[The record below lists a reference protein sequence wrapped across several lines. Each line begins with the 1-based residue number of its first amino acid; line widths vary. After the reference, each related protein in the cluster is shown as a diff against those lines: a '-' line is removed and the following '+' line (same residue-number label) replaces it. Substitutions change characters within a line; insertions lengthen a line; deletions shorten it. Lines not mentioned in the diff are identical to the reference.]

1 MTQTFDDLY
10 KKSQNKNSFRNLMKI
25 IASENNIRLA
35 YRTIKSNTGS
45 QTAGVDKITIKD
57 MKDKSLDSYIQAVK
71 DKFNHYKPDTVRRVH
86 IPKANGK
93 TRPLGIPTIID
104 RLVQQ
109 CIKQVLEPICEAR
122 FHPHSYGF
130 RPNRSTKHAISRMMT
145 LINIGKFYYTV
156 DIDIKGFFDNVN
168 HTKLIK
174 QMYALGIQDRKLIS
188 IIKAMLKA
196 PIQGEGIP
204 NKGTPQG
211 GILSPLLSNIVLN
224 ELDWWISSQ
233 WETFETQRTYK
244 SHQSQYNQQKKTN
257 LKQMYIVRYADDF
270 KIMCRDYNSAKRILS
285 AIKDWLSIRLKL
297 DISEEKSKIINLRK
311 SYSDFLGVK
320 IKAVKK
326 GKTFGGYVAQ
336 SHIADKALE
345 RMKKEIKEQVKI
357 IHENIQ
363 SSHVTKLNS
372 MILGW
377 HEYYSCATYCNLDF
391 ARLNFTLTLFMYHKL
406 RQVGRFLIPI
416 DTDMSP
422 VYKKFY
428 GKSASKTWKIHNV
441 CIYPIHYVQHKKVMN
456 FSQDICDY
464 TKEGRIK
471 SSKSL
476 KSQTRDDIIQLAK
489 MYNPYESAEYNDNRI
504 SRASMTQMKCE
515 VTEKQ
520 LTIEE
525 LHCHHVLSRNMGGK
539 DDYRNLRIVHKHVHK
554 LIHAT
559 TNETIEKYKHIIEDK
574 KALNKL
580 NKLRRHCHLEPIKLL
595 SI

>member
-57 MKDKSLDSYIQAVK
+57 MKDKSLDSYIQTVK

-428 GKSASKTWKIHNV
+428 GESASKTWKIHNV

>member
-1 MTQTFDDLY
+1 MTKIFDDLY
-10 KKSQNKNSFRNLMKI
+10 KRSQNNESFRNLMNI
-25 IASENNIRLA
+25 ISSENNIRLA
-35 YRTIKSNTGS
+35 FRTIKSNTGS
-45 QTAGVDKITIKD
+45 QTAGTDKLTIKD
-57 MKDKSLDSYIQAVK
+57 IKNESLESYIQAVQE
-71 DKFNHYKPDTVRRVH
+71 KFEFYKPDTVRRVH

-93 TRPLGIPTIID
+93 TRPLGIPTMID

-109 CIKQVLEPICEAR
+109 CIKQVLEPICEAK

-130 RPNRSTKHAISRMMT
+130 RPNRSTKHAISRMMS

-174 QMYALGIQDRKLIS
+174 QMYALGITDRKLIS

-233 WETFETQRTYK
+233 WETFTTQRIYKTYA
-244 SHQSQYNQQKKTN
+244 SQYNQQKKTN

-270 KIMCRDYNSAKRILS
+270 KIMCRDYQSAKRILC
-285 AIKDWLSIRLKL
+285 AVKDWLKIRLKL
-297 DISEEKSKIINLRK
+297 EISEEKSKIIHLRK
-311 SYSDFLGVK
+311 NYSDFLGVK

-336 SHIADKALE
+336 SYISDKALE

-357 IHENIQ
+357 IPDNIQ

-377 HEYYSCATYCNLDF
+377 HEYYSCATYCNIDF
-391 ARLNFTLTLFMYHKL
+391 AKLAFTLTPYMHHKL
-406 RQVGRFLIPI
+406 RQVGTHLKPN

-422 VYKKFY
+422 LYKKFY
-428 GKSASKTWKIHNV
+428 GKSESKTWKIHNV

-464 TKEGRIK
+464 TKEGRMK

-476 KSQTRDDIIQLAK
+476 TSQTRDDIIQLAK
-489 MYNPYESAEYNDNRI
+489 MYNPYESAEYNDNRV

-515 VTEKQ
+515 VTGNQ

-525 LHCHHVLSRNMGGK
+525 LHCHHVVPRNLGGN
-539 DDYRNLRIVHKHVHK
+539 DDYKNLRIVHKQVHA

-559 TNETIEKYKHIIEDK
+559 TNETIKKYQHIIEDK

-580 NKLRRHCHLEPIKLL
+580 NKLRKHCYLEPINLQ
-595 SI
+595 II

>member
-130 RPNRSTKHAISRMMT
+130 RPNRSAKHAISRMMT

>member
-1 MTQTFDDLY
+1 MTKIFDDLY
-10 KKSQNKNSFRNLMKI
+10 ERSQNNESFRNLMRI
-25 IASENNIRLA
+25 ISSENNIRLA
-35 YRTIKSNTGS
+35 FRTIKSNTGS
-45 QTAGVDKITIKD
+45 QTAGTDKLTINEIKNQ
-57 MKDKSLDSYIQAVK
+57 SLESYIEAVQEK
-71 DKFNHYKPDTVRRVH
+71 LKFYKPDTVRRVH

-93 TRPLGIPTIID
+93 TRPLGIPTMID

-109 CIKQVLEPICEAR
+109 CIKQVLEPICEAK

-130 RPNRSTKHAISRMMT
+130 RPNRSTKHAISRMMS

-174 QMYALGIQDRKLIS
+174 QMYTLGIKDRKLIS

-233 WETFETQRTYK
+233 WETFTTQKKYK
-244 SHQSQYNQQKKTN
+244 NYASQKNQQKKTK

-270 KIMCRDYNSAKRILS
+270 KIMCKDYQSAKRILY
-285 AIKDWLSIRLKL
+285 AVKDWLKIRLKL
-297 DISEEKSKIINLRK
+297 DISEEKSKIINLRRN
-311 SYSDFLGVK
+311 YSDFLGVK

-336 SHIADKALE
+336 SHVSDKALE

-357 IHENIQ
+357 IPDNIQ
-363 SSHVTKLNS
+363 SSHITKLNS

-377 HEYYSCATYCNLDF
+377 HEYYSCATYCNIDF
-391 ARLNFTLTLFMYHKL
+391 AKLAFTLKPYMHHKL
-406 RQVGRFLIPI
+406 RQVGKFLKPS

-422 VYKKFY
+422 LYKKFY
-428 GKSASKTWKIHNV
+428 GKSESKTWKIHNV

-464 TKEGRIK
+464 TQEGRIK

-476 KSQTRDDIIQLAK
+476 TSLTRDDIIQLAK
-489 MYNPYESAEYNDNRI
+489 MYNPYESAEYNDNRV
-504 SRASMTQMKCE
+504 SRASMSQMKCE
-515 VTEKQ
+515 VTGKQ

-525 LHCHHVLSRNMGGK
+525 LHCHHVLPRNQGGTDEYK
-539 DDYRNLRIVHKHVHK
+539 NLRIVHKLVHK

-559 TNETIEKYKHIIEDK
+559 TNESIEKYQNIIEDK

-580 NKLRRHCHLEPIKLL
+580 NKLRKHCNLEPINLL
-595 SI
+595 TI